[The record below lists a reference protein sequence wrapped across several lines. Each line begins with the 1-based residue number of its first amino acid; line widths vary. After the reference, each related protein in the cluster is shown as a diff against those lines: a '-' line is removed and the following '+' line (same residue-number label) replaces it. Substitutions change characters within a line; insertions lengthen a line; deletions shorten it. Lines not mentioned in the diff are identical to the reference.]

1 MVKINITGDV
11 NMILNP
17 QLDLYDPENPPK
29 DLQSQLVIWGSKVYV
44 FNG

>member
-17 QLDLYDPENPPK
+17 QLNLYDPDNPPE
-29 DLQSQLVIWGSKVYV
+29 DLHSQLVIWGSHSICL
-44 FNG
+44 

>member
-17 QLDLYDPENPPK
+17 QLDLYDPKNPPK
-29 DLQSQLVIWGSKVYV
+29 DLQSQLVIWGSQVYV